1 MAYNYGGQVC
11 CLAGAARMPPAV
23 FLSLNIFG
31 TAARLAAI
39 RGLGVF
45 FPEQVAAVL
54 VVVEGHKLPLL
65 GLTVGLLLWTTMLS
79 SIPGTTL

>member
-1 MAYNYGGQVC
+1 
-11 CLAGAARMPPAV
+11 MPPAV
-23 FLSLNIFG
+23 FLALNIFG

-39 RGLGVF
+39 RGLGMF

-54 VVVEGHKLPLL
+54 TVVEGHKLPLL